1 MLEKMDL
8 YIAKKSAGVVSER
21 RVGPIVFHVHQN
33 SPLMACADWSTRAA
47 EGSAVLFI

>member
-21 RVGPIVFHVHQN
+21 RVDPISMPRIPKQLIN
-33 SPLMACADWSTRAA
+33 GMR
-47 EGSAVLFI
+47 